1 MKKHDGSVGVPVRPV
16 KSMIYFPIISQTT
29 DMMNLAHW
37 RLLVTIAETGNVS
50 RAAERVGIT
59 QSGASQAVT
68 QLEAAL
74 GVQVFARSRR
84 EVTVTAL
91 GEKVVEHARAM
102 LLQLD
107 AIRVLADD
115 SRGLNQGRIRL
126 GSFPS
131 VISTLLPSLTRT
143 FRQRHPGIEIVAL
156 EGTDEEVEDWLASDA
171 IDLGVVLNPTA
182 ERNALILGRD
192 AWMGLVPSTHP
203 LGRRA
208 TIQGIA
214 LSELATQ
221 PFILA
226 TGGCAVNG
234 QRLVE
239 SAGLKLVDDPD
250 HGQGLGQCVRVGSR
264 RYGCCPGASV
274 DLARRH
280 AEPARFA
287 FNSWDPSGVR
297 IGAFAGRP
305 ELPRSIR
312 VLGSDRLEHLMYP
325 KRAAATLAH

>member
-16 KSMIYFPIISQTT
+16 KSMIDFPIISQTT

-156 EGTDEEVEDWLASDA
+156 EGTDEEVEDWLVSDA

-239 SAGLKLVDDPD
+239 SAGLKLVD
-250 HGQGLGQCVRVGSR
+250 
-264 RYGCCPGASV
+264 
-274 DLARRH
+274 
-280 AEPARFA
+280 
-287 FNSWDPSGVR
+287 VR
-297 IGAFAGRP
+297 ITVRDWASACALVREGMGVALVPASTLPDDMRNLRALPLTAGIHREFGLVRSQAGQNSRAVSAFWEATAS
-305 ELPRSIR
+305 SI
-312 VLGSDRLEHLMYP
+312 
-325 KRAAATLAH
+325 